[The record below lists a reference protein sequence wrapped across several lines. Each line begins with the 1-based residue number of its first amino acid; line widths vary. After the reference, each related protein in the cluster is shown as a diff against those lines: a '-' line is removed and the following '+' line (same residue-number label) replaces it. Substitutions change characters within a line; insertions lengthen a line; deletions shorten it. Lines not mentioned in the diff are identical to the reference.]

1 MYYVVGYRGSKIHLL
16 GTDSL
21 RTSFQFARSTLGFS
35 APDRRPRRR
44 VRGLRP
50 LVAGIAKKTSRAMA
64 AHTQGYCGW
73 REGKQRD
80 LRREGL
86 DIDDKTGLPR
96 SIKVNK
102 GAHQGET
109 FRLNSQLHGIGYGPS
124 IIMLL
129 CWGLAQHVP
138 QYVSPEPPRTNR
150 QSCGIFVN
158 KHRL

>member
-1 MYYVVGYRGSKIHLL
+1 
-16 GTDSL
+16 
-21 RTSFQFARSTLGFS
+21 
-35 APDRRPRRR
+35 
-44 VRGLRP
+44 
-50 LVAGIAKKTSRAMA
+50 MA

-109 FRLNSQLHGIGYGPS
+109 FRGGARRRPRYQIEEILGTRYQYRQDPYNSKLFGEFP
-124 IIMLL
+124 
-129 CWGLAQHVP
+129 
-138 QYVSPEPPRTNR
+138 
-150 QSCGIFVN
+150 
-158 KHRL
+158 

>member
-1 MYYVVGYRGSKIHLL
+1 
-16 GTDSL
+16 
-21 RTSFQFARSTLGFS
+21 
-35 APDRRPRRR
+35 
-44 VRGLRP
+44 
-50 LVAGIAKKTSRAMA
+50 MA

-124 IIMLL
+124 IIFALL
-129 CWGLAQHVP
+129 CWGVKTCG
-138 QYVSPEPPRTNR
+138 PPCSTRPPIRFRGTAA
-150 QSCGIFVN
+150 
-158 KHRL
+158 H

>member
-1 MYYVVGYRGSKIHLL
+1 
-16 GTDSL
+16 
-21 RTSFQFARSTLGFS
+21 
-35 APDRRPRRR
+35 
-44 VRGLRP
+44 
-50 LVAGIAKKTSRAMA
+50 MA

-129 CWGLAQHVP
+129 CWGLARRVP

-150 QSCGIFVN
+150 QRCAYFLTNTGFSNPHRYKKFRNDAHIPHNAEGAGNIWLAADRGDLDLVKQYVYVFLECVTCSCAQ
-158 KHRL
+158 